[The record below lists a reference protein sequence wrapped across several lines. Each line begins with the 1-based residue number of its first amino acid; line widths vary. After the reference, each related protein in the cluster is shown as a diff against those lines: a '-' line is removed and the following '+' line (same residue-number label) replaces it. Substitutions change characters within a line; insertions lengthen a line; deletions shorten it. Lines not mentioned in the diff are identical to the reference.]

1 MQDTATNIG
10 KNVAMVCGSDSLCA
24 LLPVPAWPLQKDLLD
39 ACDIEVALV
48 GHGMAQDQEQ
58 AELFEIEW

>member
-1 MQDTATNIG
+1 M
-10 KNVAMVCGSDSLCA
+10 CGS
-24 LLPVPAWPLQKDLLD
+24 LPVPAWPLQKDLLD

-48 GHGMAQDQEQ
+48 GHGMAKDQEQ

>member
-1 MQDTATNIG
+1 MA
-10 KNVAMVCGSDSLCA
+10 ASDERKCWHSVLWVRQFLCVW
-24 LLPVPAWPLQKDLLD
+24 LPGPACPLQKDLLD